1 MSDQEGAPVEE
12 PVTQDSPPETAGLAP
27 DATPEPPKPDPV
39 QKRIDKLT
47 REKYEYARQLE
58 RALDVIER
66 NKAPEPKP
74 ASNVPTRESFKDD
87 NEFALALID
96 HRAELKAQELLSKH
110 TAAQAEERAKAEQ
123 QAKVSTFDAELKK
136 TADKYPDFDEVV
148 RDPAHAFFNGALLDA
163 LSDLGATGAEIAY
176 FLGQNPSEGWRLFN
190 LKPVSL
196 GREIAKLEAEHG
208 AKVKSGAPRPIKP
221 LSGSGGSSN
230 PDEPSDKDSP
240 AEWLRKRESQLRAR
254 QRALLG
260 K

>member
-1 MSDQEGAPVEE
+1 MSDQESAPVEE
-12 PVTQDSPPETAGLAP
+12 QAQPASQPETSGLAP
-27 DATPEPPKPDPV
+27 EATQEPPKVDPV

-66 NKAPEPKP
+66 TKQPEAKP
-74 ASNVPTRESFKDD
+74 ADTAPKRESFKDD
-87 NEFALALID
+87 NEYALALID

-123 QAKVSTFDAELKK
+123 QQKVSTFDAELKK
-136 TADKYPDFDEVV
+136 AADKYPDFDEVV

-163 LSDLGATGAEIAY
+163 LSDLGANGAELAY
-176 FLGQNPSEGWRLFN
+176 YLGQNPAEGWRLFN
-190 LKPVSL
+190 LKPVAL

-208 AKVKSGAPRPIKP
+208 AKMKSGAPRPIKP

-230 PDEPSDKDSP
+230 SDEPSDKDSP
-240 AEWLRKRESQLRAR
+240 AEWLKKREAQLRAR
-254 QRALLG
+254 HRALLG